1 MISLKPRI
9 SVVIVNYNGARF
21 LKDCLDSLHAQTI
34 SDFEIVIVDNNSL
47 DRSVRII
54 TEAYP
59 DVVLIRNKANLG
71 FAAGT
76 NQGIRVAQG
85 EYILT
90 LNNDTRVEPSF
101 LEEIVG
107 PMDDDLRVCICAS
120 KMLLPD
126 GRINST
132 GLCISRSGAAWN
144 RGMFE
149 RDSGQY
155 AQQEEV
161 FGASAGAALYRK
173 TMLDEIGLFD
183 EDFFMYM
190 EDVDLSFRARL
201 AGWKCLFVPTA
212 VVYHHHG
219 GTAEYGSDMAVYY
232 GNRNIIWMVVKNY
245 PTGFL
250 ITSLPW
256 IIGRTIGVIGY
267 YALKGQVRVIV
278 SSKIN
283 AMRGLNLSV
292 RKRKMNIQT
301 TQNHK
306 VFHWVCTWYSPG
318 RIGLF

>member
-1 MISLKPRI
+1 MISLKPYI
-9 SVVIVNYNGARF
+9 SVIIINYNGEQY
-21 LKDCLDSLHAQTI
+21 LKDCLDSFYSQTRK
-34 SDFEIVIVDNNSL
+34 DYEIILIDNCST
-47 DRSVRII
+47 DRSIEII
-54 TEAYP
+54 TRDYP
-59 DVVLIRNKANLG
+59 DITLIRNKANLG

-76 NQGIRVAQG
+76 NQGIKVVQG

-90 LNNDTRVEPSF
+90 LNNDTRIERSF
-101 LEEIVG
+101 LEEMVS
-107 PMDDDLRVCICAS
+107 PMDDDPQVGICAS

-219 GTAEYGSDMAVYY
+219 GTAGYGSDIAVYY
-232 GNRNIIWMVVKNY
+232 GNRNIIWVVVKNY
-245 PTGFL
+245 PSRLLLF
-250 ITSLPW
+250 SLPW
-256 IIGRTIGVIGY
+256 ILGRNIGVIVY
-267 YALKGQVRVIV
+267 YAFHRKGRVILRAKLDAIKDRK
-278 SSKIN
+278 KI
-283 AMRGLNLSV
+283 GK
-292 RKRKMNIQT
+292 KRKQYQKN
-301 TQNHK
+301 
-306 VFHWVCTWYSPG
+306 
-318 RIGLF
+318 LE

>member
-1 MISLKPRI
+1 MISLKPYI
-9 SVVIVNYNGARF
+9 SVIIVNYNGEQY
-21 LKDCLDSLHAQTI
+21 LKDCLDSFYSQTRK
-34 SDFEIVIVDNNSL
+34 DYEIILIDNCST
-47 DRSVRII
+47 DRSIEII
-54 TEAYP
+54 TRDYP
-59 DVVLIRNKANLG
+59 DITLIRNKANLG

-76 NQGIRVAQG
+76 NQGIKVVQG

-90 LNNDTRVEPSF
+90 LNNDTRIERSF
-101 LEEIVG
+101 LEEMVS
-107 PMDDDLRVCICAS
+107 PMDDDPQVGICAS

-201 AGWKCLFVPTA
+201 AGWKCLYVPTA

-219 GTAEYGSDMAVYY
+219 GTAGYGSDIAVYY
-232 GNRNIIWMVVKNY
+232 GNRNIVLMVVKNY
-245 PTGFL
+245 PIGFL

-256 IIGRTIGVIGY
+256 IIGRTIGVIWY
-267 YALKGQVRVIV
+267 YAIHRRTKMIIR
-278 SSKIN
+278 SKID
-283 AMRGLNLSV
+283 AISGLPALFVKTMRV
-292 RKRKMNIQT
+292 KKTIKKHEIT
-301 TQNHK
+301 K
-306 VFHWVCTWYSPG
+306 WFYTWATNPKP
-318 RIGLF
+318 

>member
-1 MISLKPRI
+1 MISLKPYI
-9 SVVIVNYNGARF
+9 SVIIVNYNGEQY
-21 LKDCLDSLHAQTI
+21 LKDCLDSLYSQTRK
-34 SDFEIVIVDNNSL
+34 DYEIILIDNCST
-47 DRSVRII
+47 DRSIEII
-54 TEAYP
+54 TLDYP
-59 DVVLIRNKANLG
+59 DITLIRNKANLG

-76 NQGIRVAQG
+76 NQGIRVARG

-101 LEEIVG
+101 LEEIVS
-107 PMDDDLRVCICAS
+107 PMDNDPRVGICAS

-201 AGWKCLFVPTA
+201 AGWKCLYVPTA

-219 GTAEYGSDMAVYY
+219 GTAGYGSDIAVYY

-245 PTGFL
+245 QIGFL

-256 IIGRTIGVIGY
+256 IIGRTIGVIWY
-267 YALKGQVRVIV
+267 YALKGQVKVIIR
-278 SSKIN
+278 SKIDG
-283 AMRGLNLSV
+283 MRGLNLSV
-292 RKRKMNIQT
+292 RKRTMNIQT
-301 TQNHK
+301 TRNHK
-306 VFHWVCTWYSPG
+306 VFHWVRTWYSPG
-318 RIGLF
+318 RIELF